1 MKTLIRCRCC
11 SSRNEKA
18 ANYSDFGRP
27 RSGSRPLHLNITF
40 NMSGKLWVK
49 LVVNKEE
56 REIRVNIGEN
66 GCVYDLLEAIVL
78 SNSDLKV
85 RDLICFAK
93 QKAGNGEEEVIGV
106 RQNIDDLEEDSIKV
120 EIKALNVTNLTAK
133 PSANCPEIRKS
144 RCPQNDIEK
153 LIEAGRAAGLDIK
166 IVENDPNDPIHDTSC
181 RGGLGK
187 FNCERTAFNMHHA
200 LQFFHAHA
208 DELGLKYV
216 STEYS
221 EEHPLDIAVVWQ
233 DLKLPDIAQSLNN
246 IQECNA
252 SYIYYICLRLFDL
265 FFMFGI
271 YICPHYYI
279 SI

>member
-1 MKTLIRCRCC
+1 
-11 SSRNEKA
+11 
-18 ANYSDFGRP
+18 
-27 RSGSRPLHLNITF
+27 
-40 NMSGKLWVK
+40 
-49 LVVNKEE
+49 
-56 REIRVNIGEN
+56 
-66 GCVYDLLEAIVL
+66 
-78 SNSDLKV
+78 
-85 RDLICFAK
+85 
-93 QKAGNGEEEVIGV
+93 
-106 RQNIDDLEEDSIKV
+106 
-120 EIKALNVTNLTAK
+120 
-133 PSANCPEIRKS
+133 
-144 RCPQNDIEK
+144 

-279 SI
+279 DDGGQHDIDPNGTLNKLSEKHRQLRGDAKRLAF

>member
-1 MKTLIRCRCC
+1 
-11 SSRNEKA
+11 
-18 ANYSDFGRP
+18 
-27 RSGSRPLHLNITF
+27 
-40 NMSGKLWVK
+40 
-49 LVVNKEE
+49 
-56 REIRVNIGEN
+56 
-66 GCVYDLLEAIVL
+66 
-78 SNSDLKV
+78 
-85 RDLICFAK
+85 
-93 QKAGNGEEEVIGV
+93 
-106 RQNIDDLEEDSIKV
+106 
-120 EIKALNVTNLTAK
+120 
-133 PSANCPEIRKS
+133 
-144 RCPQNDIEK
+144 
-153 LIEAGRAAGLDIK
+153 
-166 IVENDPNDPIHDTSC
+166 
-181 RGGLGK
+181 
-187 FNCERTAFNMHHA
+187 MHHA

-279 SI
+279 DDGGQHDIDPNGTLNKLSEKHRQLRGDAKRLAF